1 MKFWKKSISSQV
13 KFTTGFRV
21 FTFWEPIIFTTRDV
35 SLWASAKCAVE
46 TRTDRLSQ
54 EGQREGQE
62 LDIRM
67 CCHHIKSEPRTKT
80 FMLHARPHPL
90 SVAQWVK
97 LRPHWRCDDP
107 QKAILSGYLAG
118 FRVGARKIIYILVT
132 WKRLWVIRDTI
143 LLQVY
148 VHSFH
153 QVASK
158 EGRNSHVTQDH
169 IGVCHMQTNMNKKAS
184 EHMDFRAHRRNVAIS
199 TDKSAF
205 SASSHDQCDYS
216 FA

>member
-1 MKFWKKSISSQV
+1 MKFWKKSISSLV

-21 FTFWEPIIFTTRDV
+21 FTFENQSFLQHVTCR
-35 SLWASAKCAVE
+35 SELRRNALWKQG
-46 TRTDRLSQ
+46 RTGLSQ

-67 CCHHIKSEPRTKT
+67 CCPHIKSEPRTKT
-80 FMLHARPHPL
+80 FMLHARPRPL
-90 SVAQWVK
+90 CVAQWVK
-97 LRPHWRCDDP
+97 LPPHWRCDDP

-148 VHSFH
+148 VHSLH

-169 IGVCHMQTNMNKKAS
+169 IGVCHM
-184 EHMDFRAHRRNVAIS
+184 
-199 TDKSAF
+199 
-205 SASSHDQCDYS
+205 
-216 FA
+216 

>member
-90 SVAQWVK
+90 CVAQWVK
-97 LRPHWRCDDP
+97 LPPHWRCDDP
-107 QKAILSGYLAG
+107 QKAILSGYL
-118 FRVGARKIIYILVT
+118 
-132 WKRLWVIRDTI
+132 
-143 LLQVY
+143 
-148 VHSFH
+148 SP
-153 QVASK
+153 
-158 EGRNSHVTQDH
+158 
-169 IGVCHMQTNMNKKAS
+169 C
-184 EHMDFRAHRRNVAIS
+184 
-199 TDKSAF
+199 
-205 SASSHDQCDYS
+205 S
-216 FA
+216 FAPFIQIQTLGFYIIASWHTFWQCPTSVYIYTLIPTIETGFLLSPGRLLSKHLSLQKSLTNIVQISILIQIVINPLLCGD